1 MSDMENKHIE
11 NYIVLRNSLTRKE
24 WDELSSLYEYQL
36 HEKERQLT
44 ENLTLNDSEIE
55 TFRSRAQKLVGITE

>member
-1 MSDMENKHIE
+1 MIHKHIE
-11 NYIVLRNSLTRKE
+11 NYIALRNSLTRKE
-24 WDELSSLYEYQL
+24 WDELNGLYEYQL

>member
-1 MSDMENKHIE
+1 MENKHIE
-11 NYIVLRNSLTRKE
+11 QYMNLRNSLTRKE
-24 WDELSSLYEYQL
+24 WDELNGLYEYQL